1 VPDTLAGAL
10 DALEADTA
18 LTQALGEGLVANH
31 VGIKRHE
38 IGRTAGLEGDALR
51 DYYIRFI

>member
-1 VPDTLAGAL
+1 VAPDLAGAL

-18 LTQALGEGLVANH
+18 LVQAVGEGLVANH
-31 VGIKRHE
+31 VGMKRHE
-38 IGRTAGLEGDALR
+38 ITRTAALAGDALR

>member
-1 VPDTLAGAL
+1 
-10 DALEADTA
+10 
-18 LTQALGEGLVANH
+18 LGEGLVANH